1 MTDLL
6 EILKVTGP
14 AIAILIWLTIKLWNE
29 LGEKEDKIE
38 ELYNRLFEETKRATL
53 TYIQLFA
60 AKART
65 AGLSAQA
72 GKDNVAIDSCL
83 NFLNQKADELKTE
96 IDNLKSKK

>member
-29 LGEKEDKIE
+29 LDEKEDKIE
-38 ELYNRLFEETKRATL
+38 ELYNRLLEEAKRATL
-53 TYIQLFA
+53 TYIQLFQ
-60 AKART
+60 AKSRT
-65 AGLSAQA
+65 V
-72 GKDNVAIDSCL
+72 GKDNPVLDSCF

-96 IDNLKSKK
+96 IDQLKSKK